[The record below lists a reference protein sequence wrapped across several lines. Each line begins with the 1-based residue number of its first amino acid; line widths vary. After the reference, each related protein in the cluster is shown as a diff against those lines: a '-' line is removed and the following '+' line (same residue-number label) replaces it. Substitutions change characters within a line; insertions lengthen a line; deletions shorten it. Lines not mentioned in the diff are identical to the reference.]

1 MKKIFL
7 LCFVATIAVFA
18 NAQPPQGQGGGRGAG
33 KKGRGPGKEKIELYK
48 IQFITK
54 KLSLTSAEAEAFWPV
69 YEAQKKV
76 MKEIIATKSN
86 DEIQLQEAILNA
98 RKKFKSDLKP
108 VLKSEE
114 RVNDALKIEREFL
127 KKMRLE
133 MNKRKGFRA

>member
-1 MKKIFL
+1 MNINTMKKIAL
-7 LCFVATIAVFA
+7 LFVVIAITITT
-18 NAQPPQGQGGGRGAG
+18 NAQPPRRQGGGRGL
-33 KKGRGPGKEKIELYK
+33 GKEKIELYK

-133 MNKRKGFRA
+133 MNRRKGFRA

>member
-1 MKKIFL
+1 MKKITL
-7 LCFVATIAVFA
+7 LLLVIAIA
-18 NAQPPQGQGGGRGAG
+18 ITTNAQPPRRQGEGRGLG
-33 KKGRGPGKEKIELYK
+33 KQKLEMYK

-54 KLSLTSAEAEAFWPV
+54 KLSLTPAEAEAFWPI

-76 MKEIIATKSN
+76 MKEIIETKSN
-86 DEIQLQEAILNA
+86 EEIQLQEAILSA

-127 KKMRLE
+127 KKMRSE
-133 MNKRKGFRA
+133 MNRRKGFRA

>member
-1 MKKIFL
+1 MKKITL
-7 LCFVATIAVFA
+7 LLLVIAIA
-18 NAQPPQGQGGGRGAG
+18 ITTNAQPPRRQGEGRGL
-33 KKGRGPGKEKIELYK
+33 GKEKLEMYK

-54 KLSLTSAEAEAFWPV
+54 KLSLTPAEAEAFWPI

-76 MKEIIATKSN
+76 MKEIIETKSN
-86 DEIQLQEAILNA
+86 EEIQLQEAILSA

-127 KKMRLE
+127 KKMRSE
-133 MNKRKGFRA
+133 MNRRKGFRA